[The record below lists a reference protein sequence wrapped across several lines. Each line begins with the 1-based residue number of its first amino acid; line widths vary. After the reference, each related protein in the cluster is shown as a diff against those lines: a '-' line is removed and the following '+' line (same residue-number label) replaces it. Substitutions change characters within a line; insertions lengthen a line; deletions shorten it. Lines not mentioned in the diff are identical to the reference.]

1 MIIKESELVDM
12 WNKGMDLDQLKRYAT
27 WIVNQMENTLDD
39 YKYSEYEEMLF
50 SVSRDI
56 EELEQEQ
63 QFN

>member
-1 MIIKESELVDM
+1 MV
-12 WNKGMDLDQLKRYAT
+12 WNKGMDLEGLKRYAT